1 MECLA
6 TETHP
11 TNQTEGIPSPVVGEG
26 WSLPR
31 TRYGG
36 EGDSSEACLSTLR
49 KELQRHEVAST
60 RGHKNMIDIFTD
72 GSCIGNPGPGGW
84 AAIIVEN
91 GGTRKVHGSDE
102 NTTNNRMEILAAIQ
116 GIEATPS
123 GVDVRVHSDSSY
135 LINTMTKGWKRNKNK
150 DLWARL
156 DFEVAKRKR
165 AVELGQGPRRSPA
178 QRKGRPHRQRRGA
191 WEPVNESGLPNPRK
205 PPSFPRRNG
214 NHSLHQTGDKWPHQL
229 SHVDA
234 SGKAQ
239 MVDVGPKAAT
249 ERVAVVTGTVL
260 MQPETLKLIEANDIE
275 KGDVLGVA
283 RIAGVMAA
291 KNTAQL
297 IPLCHPLPLDQ
308 ITVEFRLD
316 HERATV
322 DIRATARTTAKTGV
336 EMEAMTAVSV
346 AALTVYDM
354 CKAVDRGMR
363 IGDIRLRRKTG
374 GKSGDIVLE

>member
-36 EGDSSEACLSTLR
+36 EGDSSEACPSTLR

-116 GIEATPS
+116 GIEATPD
-123 GVDVRVHSDSSY
+123 GRRRARPQRQ
-135 LINTMTKGWKRNKNK
+135 LIPHQHHDEGLEAQQEQ

-156 DFEVAKRKR
+156 DFEVAKRN
-165 AVELGQGPRRSPA
+165 VQWNWV
-178 QRKGRPHRQRRGA
+178 KGHAGHPLNEKADRIANAEARG
-191 WEPVNESGLPNPRK
+191 EPVND
-205 PPSFPRRNG
+205 PPQPSPG
-214 NHSLHQTGDKWPHQL
+214 QKL

-239 MVDVGPKAAT
+239 MVDVGPKDRDRARGRCHGHRPHAA
-249 ERVAVVTGTVL
+249 
-260 MQPETLKLIEANDIE
+260 ETLKLIEANDIE

-316 HERATV
+316 HERSSV

>member
-1 MECLA
+1 
-6 TETHP
+6 
-11 TNQTEGIPSPVVGEG
+11 
-26 WSLPR
+26 
-31 TRYGG
+31 
-36 EGDSSEACLSTLR
+36 
-49 KELQRHEVAST
+49 
-60 RGHKNMIDIFTD
+60 MIDIYTD

-84 AAIIVEN
+84 AAIIMED
-91 GGTRKVHGSDE
+91 GGTRKLHGRED
-102 NTTNNRMEILAAIQ
+102 NTTNNRMEVLAAIQ
-116 GIEATPS
+116 GIEAMPT
-123 GVDVRVHSDSSY
+123 GADVRVHSDSSY
-135 LINTMTKGWKRNKNK
+135 LVNTMTKGWKRNKNQ

-156 DFEVAKRKR
+156 DFEVDKRNVRWSWVKGHAGHPLNEEADR
-165 AVELGQGPRRSPA
+165 IANAEARGKPLNNPPPPSQPQHASTAIPAEAGIQSPA
-178 QRKGRPHRQRRGA
+178 IHPNQ
-191 WEPVNESGLPNPRK
+191 SGELK
-205 PPSFPRRNG
+205 PIPS
-214 NHSLHQTGDKWPHQL
+214 QKL

-239 MVDVGPKAAT
+239 MVDVGPKTAT
-249 ERVAVVTGTVL
+249 ERVAVVTGTVH
-260 MQPETLKLIEANDIE
+260 MQLETLKLIEANDIE

-308 ITVEFRLD
+308 VKVDFRLD
-316 HERATV
+316 HERASV

-346 AALTVYDM
+346 AALTIYDM
-354 CKAVDRGMR
+354 CKAVDREMR

>member
-1 MECLA
+1 MN
-6 TETHP
+6 
-11 TNQTEGIPSPVVGEG
+11 NQSQPSP
-26 WSLPR
+26 
-31 TRYGG
+31 
-36 EGDSSEACLSTLR
+36 
-49 KELQRHEVAST
+49 
-60 RGHKNMIDIFTD
+60 
-72 GSCIGNPGPGGW
+72 
-84 AAIIVEN
+84 
-91 GGTRKVHGSDE
+91 
-102 NTTNNRMEILAAIQ
+102 
-116 GIEATPS
+116 
-123 GVDVRVHSDSSY
+123 
-135 LINTMTKGWKRNKNK
+135 
-150 DLWARL
+150 
-156 DFEVAKRKR
+156 
-165 AVELGQGPRRSPA
+165 
-178 QRKGRPHRQRRGA
+178 
-191 WEPVNESGLPNPRK
+191 
-205 PPSFPRRNG
+205 PP
-214 NHSLHQTGDKWPHQL
+214 QL

-260 MQPETLKLIEANDIE
+260 MQPETLKLIEANAIE

-297 IPLCHPLPLDQ
+297 IPLCHSLPLDQ

-346 AALTVYDM
+346 AALTIYDM

-374 GKSGDIVLE
+374 GKSGDIILK

>member
-1 MECLA
+1 
-6 TETHP
+6 
-11 TNQTEGIPSPVVGEG
+11 
-26 WSLPR
+26 
-31 TRYGG
+31 
-36 EGDSSEACLSTLR
+36 
-49 KELQRHEVAST
+49 
-60 RGHKNMIDIFTD
+60 MIDIFTD

-84 AAIIVEN
+84 AAIIVED
-91 GGTRKVHGSDE
+91 GATRNIHGRDE
-102 NTTNNRMEILAAIQ
+102 NTTNNRMEVLAAIQ

-123 GVDVRVHSDSSY
+123 GVDVCVHSDSSY
-135 LINTMTKGWKRNKNK
+135 LINTMTKGWKRNKNQ

-156 DFEVAKRKR
+156 DFEVAKRK
-165 AVELGQGPRRSPA
+165 VQWNWV
-178 QRKGRPHRQRRGA
+178 KGHAGHPLNEKADRIANAEARG
-191 WEPVNESGLPNPRK
+191 EPVNDLSRPSQAPNPRHSRESGNPSPVM
-205 PPSFPRRNG
+205 PPN
-214 NHSLHQTGDKWPHQL
+214 QAGDQVPPPQL

-308 ITVEFRLD
+308 VTVEFRLD

-346 AALTVYDM
+346 AALTIYDM

>member
-1 MECLA
+1 
-6 TETHP
+6 
-11 TNQTEGIPSPVVGEG
+11 
-26 WSLPR
+26 
-31 TRYGG
+31 
-36 EGDSSEACLSTLR
+36 
-49 KELQRHEVAST
+49 
-60 RGHKNMIDIFTD
+60 MIDIYTD

-91 GGTRKVHGSDE
+91 GGTRKVHGRDE

-156 DFEVAKRKR
+156 DFEVAKRN
-165 AVELGQGPRRSPA
+165 VQWSWV
-178 QRKGRPHRQRRGA
+178 KGHAGHPLNEKADRIANAEARG
-191 WEPVNESGLPNPRK
+191 EPVNDLSRPSQAPNSRHSRESGNPSPVLPPNK
-205 PPSFPRRNG
+205 TGEQVPPP
-214 NHSLHQTGDKWPHQL
+214 KL

-275 KGDVLGVA
+275 KGDTLGVA

-297 IPLCHPLPLDQ
+297 IPLCHPAAPRPGDGR
-308 ITVEFRLD
+308 VPPRP
-316 HERATV
+316 RALLGRHPCHRP
-322 DIRATARTTAKTGV
+322 DDRQDRRRDGGDDRRQRRRADDLRHVQGRRPRNANRRYPTPPQ
-336 EMEAMTAVSV
+336 
-346 AALTVYDM
+346 
-354 CKAVDRGMR
+354 DRR
-363 IGDIRLRRKTG
+363 QKRRHRP
-374 GKSGDIVLE
+374 

>member
-1 MECLA
+1 
-6 TETHP
+6 
-11 TNQTEGIPSPVVGEG
+11 
-26 WSLPR
+26 
-31 TRYGG
+31 
-36 EGDSSEACLSTLR
+36 
-49 KELQRHEVAST
+49 
-60 RGHKNMIDIFTD
+60 MIDIYTD

-91 GGTRKVHGSDE
+91 GGSRKVHGRDE
-102 NTTNNRMEILAAIQ
+102 NTTNNRMEVLAAIQ
-116 GIEATPS
+116 GIKATPS
-123 GVDVRVHSDSSY
+123 GVDVRVHSDSTY
-135 LINTMTKGWKRNKNK
+135 LINTMTKGWKKKKNQ

-156 DFEVAKRKR
+156 DFEVAKRR
-165 AVELGQGPRRSPA
+165 VQWNWV
-178 QRKGRPHRQRRGA
+178 KGHAGHPLNEKADRVANAEARG
-191 WEPVNESGLPNPRK
+191 EPVNDPPQPSQPSHPRHSREGTSPRTPIRGGNPSPVLPPN
-205 PPSFPRRNG
+205 
-214 NHSLHQTGDKWPHQL
+214 QTGEQVPPPRL

-260 MQPETLKLIEANDIE
+260 MQPETLKLIESNDIE

-374 GKSGDIVLE
+374 GKSGDIILK

>member
-1 MECLA
+1 
-6 TETHP
+6 
-11 TNQTEGIPSPVVGEG
+11 
-26 WSLPR
+26 
-31 TRYGG
+31 
-36 EGDSSEACLSTLR
+36 
-49 KELQRHEVAST
+49 
-60 RGHKNMIDIFTD
+60 MIDIYTD

-91 GGTRKVHGSDE
+91 GATRKLHGRDE
-102 NTTNNRMEILAAIQ
+102 KTTNNKMEVLAAIQ
-116 GIEATPS
+116 GIEATPP
-123 GVDVRVHSDSSY
+123 GVDVCVHSDSSY
-135 LINTMTKGWKRNKNK
+135 LINTMTKNWKRNKNR

-156 DFEVAKRKR
+156 DSAVA
-165 AVELGQGPRRSPA
+165 RRNV
-178 QRKGRPHRQRRGA
+178 QWRWVKGHSGHPMNEKADRIANAEARG
-191 WEPVNESGLPNPRK
+191 EPVNNQPTPSQSDHPPTVIPAKAGIQSPVIHQSPSTELNPSPEK
-205 PPSFPRRNG
+205 
-214 NHSLHQTGDKWPHQL
+214 KL

-234 SGKAQ
+234 TGKAQ
-239 MVDVGPKAAT
+239 MVDVGPKDST
-249 ERVAVVTGTVL
+249 ERMAVVTGSVL
-260 MQPETLKLIEANDIE
+260 MQPETLKLIESNAIE

-308 ITVEFRLD
+308 VTVEFRVD
-316 HERATV
+316 QDRSAV

-363 IGDIRLRRKTG
+363 IGDIRLRRKSG